1 MADLTT
7 LADVKE
13 YLDIEAD
20 DNAYDSLI
28 QRLITASSSQVE
40 TYCNRVF
47 ETQDYS
53 ESYDGNASDILFMNN
68 TPIVSVTSLSIEGE
82 GLDPDEFKVYDD
94 YVRLVSG
101 LFTPGQLNVSVQY
114 SAGYYDP
121 QTESPPADVEDACI
135 QLVDFKF
142 NLRGAEGLD
151 ERGVFCG
158 GGHSALGCDNPR
170 QVPAPQAR
178 RRLRMEMPQ
187 CLTFI

>member
-68 TPIVSVTSLSIEGE
+68 P
-82 GLDPDEFKVYDD
+82 D
-94 YVRLVSG
+94 YV
-101 LFTPGQLNVSVQY
+101 F
-114 SAGYYDP
+114 
-121 QTESPPADVEDACI
+121 
-135 QLVDFKF
+135 
-142 NLRGAEGLD
+142 AE
-151 ERGVFCG
+151 
-158 GGHSALGCDNPR
+158 
-170 QVPAPQAR
+170 
-178 RRLRMEMPQ
+178 
-187 CLTFI
+187 